1 MYSVLNLRIGSS
13 DMDGCYLRTHLIER
27 PSVYLYYKGMEDDNT
42 CPDAL
47 NVVVAFTPA
56 EAMIFDEDAAKN
68 LCQRLNRDS
77 EVLKANGY
85 GEFEVIWA

>member
-1 MYSVLNLRIGSS
+1 
-13 DMDGCYLRTHLIER
+13 
-27 PSVYLYYKGMEDDNT
+27 MEDDVI

-47 NVVVAFTPA
+47 NVVVVFTPA
-56 EAMIFDEDAAKN
+56 EALVFDEDAARN